1 MTFFRDILVPWRV
14 CHQTLVFRLSLTV
27 EKRCSHG
34 IHAKLFDP
42 FPILVLAARKVS
54 ENTQKKWLR
63 FNDDYYN
70 RKQAKERRFVF
81 EGKYSGVIQCY
92 KAYCGFGYLV
102 PDDPL
107 DTMPPGVRE
116 AIESN
121 QWHGLYFR
129 GIDLAVSWS
138 WRWWIGLADGKGLEV
153 CEELL
158 CFFLTLKKPCFFV
171 PSFRQLISVSKGTRF
186 FYYYNYI
193 HFFLLSTPGFCWS
206 KNHFLWRHCPIESM
220 GISALKNP
228 IQVE

>member
-54 ENTQKKWLR
+54 ENTQKKSGWGLTMTITIGSK
-63 FNDDYYN
+63 
-70 RKQAKERRFVF
+70 RKRGALCSK
-81 EGKYSGVIQCY
+81 GNIPASSQCY

-158 CFFLTLKKPCFFV
+158 CFFFDIKKPCFFV

-186 FYYYNYI
+186 F
-193 HFFLLSTPGFCWS
+193 LL
-206 KNHFLWRHCPIESM
+206 L
-220 GISALKNP
+220 
-228 IQVE
+228 